1 MKKITTILFLLIL
14 CPDMSAQNLPPEAK
28 ELKQDKL
35 HVKFLL
41 LPITPNRRHLN
52 FYSYGL
58 NTRISQNY
66 FVCVNGY
73 YSNFS
78 RFSPRE
84 KNPHYGLTFGIRRE
98 IFQKAF
104 RMYTGVDFITN
115 FNDNGTWFYSFKKY
129 GIGPSVELNYTI
141 YKGLGLYLHLTSG
154 FGAAYFR
161 FPPDTEYSEFGM
173 GFIYFP
179 ITGGLIYKL

>member
-35 HVKFLL
+35 HVKFLY
-41 LPITPNRRHLN
+41 LPQTPKTSHIT
-52 FYSYGL
+52 FYGL
-58 NTRISQNY
+58 NARINQNY
-66 FVCVNGY
+66 FFSVNGY
-73 YSNFS
+73 YSRLTS
-78 RFSPRE
+78 RFYQGE
-84 KNPHYGLTFGIRRE
+84 QNFHYGAALGIRRE

-104 RMYTGVDFITN
+104 RINLGVDFITN
-115 FNDNGTWFYSFKKY
+115 FHDNGTRWNSFKKY